1 MGNGWAPYLAY
12 AQGFEPVAGQDRHGR
27 LFQPSR
33 SQQWELGLRYQPED
47 RNLTLSASLFALRQ
61 NKALTR
67 DPDPAESPICGR
79 ACQVQQG
86 RRSTRGLELE
96 ACAQLGAQV
105 HLNASYAYTHA
116 RITHSNIP
124 GEAGSAV
131 PDVPRHQAGLW
142 LDWRIAQGPLAG
154 LTLYS
159 GARHTGQRTWHGRP
173 GQHLPA
179 HTLLDAGLDYDLGQ
193 AHAALAGYHF
203 ALSVK
208 NLANRAHVAS
218 CYGPT
223 VCYWGQGRSAQAS
236 LRYQW

>member
-1 MGNGWAPYLAY
+1 M
-12 AQGFEPVAGQDRHGR
+12 
-27 LFQPSR
+27 
-33 SQQWELGLRYQPED
+33 
-47 RNLTLSASLFALRQ
+47 
-61 NKALTR
+61 
-67 DPDPAESPICGR
+67 PASPIPTSPAKPAAPCPTYP
-79 ACQVQQG
+79 A
-86 RRSTRGLELE
+86 TR
-96 ACAQLGAQV
+96 
-105 HLNASYAYTHA
+105 
-116 RITHSNIP
+116 
-124 GEAGSAV
+124 
-131 PDVPRHQAGLW
+131 PRW

-159 GARHTGQRTWHGRP
+159 GARHTGQRAWHGRP
-173 GQHLPA
+173 GQRLPA